1 MYKETL
7 THTVC
12 AKCGKPVD
20 LYMSSEQFKSALR
33 NENRVHCDNCF
44 DRLIAYKDTPT
55 TPEPMPQAAV
65 NEPGDKGVQ
74 LGAFG
79 VPDRIIV
86 VKAPECQ
93 GRLFDDNLLET

>member
-1 MYKETL
+1 M
-7 THTVC
+7 
-12 AKCGKPVD
+12 
-20 LYMSSEQFKSALR
+20 
-33 NENRVHCDNCF
+33 
-44 DRLIAYKDTPT
+44 YKDTPQ

-79 VPDRIIV
+79 VPDKIIV

-93 GRLFDDNLLET
+93 GLLFGSIDDDNAIS